1 MAAAGGDARAHL
13 QGVIGKVATGAKLKN
28 QISAIA
34 APQAKGD
41 PNNIKVG
48 VRCRPLSTSE
58 KEKNEETITQFSG
71 TDICL
76 TNPSPNQGEPAEQ
89 IFAYDF
95 LYAPDSSSE
104 SVFVDMAQPLVEGL
118 FEGYNGTIFAY
129 GQTGTGKTHSI
140 YGPVDASHEHRG
152 LALRAIEALFR
163 HLGGLEASIGGTKR
177 VAGITDVP
185 PVVRAS
191 YVELYNDAFN
201 DLLTPADVVLAE
213 PTAGMD
219 LRLRTA
225 PSGAYVEG
233 LTEVE
238 VATPAE
244 IFELVAAG
252 NAIVQRYNDPLT
264 LPWRRRNEIHVPID
278 GASCATAA
286 AAAQS
291 GGHDAADS

>member
-1 MAAAGGDARAHL
+1 MSTAAKSKFPPLPASSSAGWTPSSTARPHSRRC
-13 QGVIGKVATGAKLKN
+13 QAT
-28 QISAIA
+28 S
-34 APQAKGD
+34 
-41 PNNIKVG
+41 
-48 VRCRPLSTSE
+48 RPLV
-58 KEKNEETITQFSG
+58 QDLLDG
-71 TDICL
+71 H
-76 TNPSPNQGEPAEQ
+76 G
-89 IFAYDF
+89 
-95 LYAPDSSSE
+95 
-104 SVFVDMAQPLVEGL
+104 V
-118 FEGYNGTIFAY
+118 FAY
-129 GQTGTGKTHSI
+129 GQTGTGKTLSI
-140 YGPVDASHEHRG
+140 YGPVDASHELRG

-244 IFELVAAG
+244 IFGGRRRQHASRRRRDGGERAVVA
-252 NAIVQRYNDPLT
+252 RPHDPL
-264 LPWRRRNEIHVPID
+264 PAARAARGRR
-278 GASCATAA
+278 
-286 AAAQS
+286 
-291 GGHDAADS
+291 